1 MSTVDWVTVA
11 VVLLAA
17 LFGFRRGLVAS
28 ALSLI
33 GVIAGAIVGGRIAPH
48 LLHGGSR
55 SPYTPIAALAGA
67 TIGAALLQSLA
78 VLAGS
83 TVRSSLRL
91 TPFRL
96 FDSVGGLFLG
106 AAAGLAAVWVLGAVA
121 LLLPGQ
127 ARLRQAVQDSAI
139 IRALNRQVPPR
150 SLLNALARVDP
161 FPSVAGPGAVP
172 QAPPDPSVLRDAHI
186 RAAATAVVRVLGT
199 ACGVGIEGSGWLA
212 RPGLVVTAAHV
223 VAGEHDT
230 VVQQVGSASSVA
242 ATAVGFDVRND
253 VAVLRVQGLTG
264 TPLPIV
270 DQPHQGA
277 AVAILGYPGDGPLTA
292 TPGRVGRTAFVF
304 SQDAYGHGPVTRSI
318 TVLSGRVRHG
328 DSGGPA
334 VDREGRVETM
344 VFAARIGSDS
354 GYGVPSDVLRKD
366 LDAAIEPVST
376 GDCAG

>member
-1 MSTVDWVTVA
+1 VSTVDWVTVA